1 MSTKLAEI
9 GFSNSVEQFQRLNN
23 SVELLDQES
32 EFDGLELGELN
43 NADILPKLIRAPYDQ
58 DFKSSNTFQEG

>member
-1 MSTKLAEI
+1 M
-9 GFSNSVEQFQRLNN
+9 EQFQRLNN

-43 NADILPKLIRAPYDQ
+43 NADISLVDSHCMIKH
-58 DFKSSNTFQEG
+58 FKK